1 VYPDSLRAHFLIAG
15 VQKGGTT
22 ALADY
27 LRQHPAL
34 FMPAAKEL
42 HFFDDESLNWQ
53 QPQDHYG
60 SYHAQ
65 FSDAPAGSLWGEATP
80 IYSYWWPAMARIW
93 AYNPEMRLIL
103 CLRNPVERAYSHW
116 AMETGRS
123 WDTLPFPEAITSE
136 AERCRAALPQQH
148 RVFSYTSRGFYSE
161 QLRRLWSFFPRE
173 QTLILRQ
180 EELLKDPG
188 DTLSR
193 VHRFLGVDPL
203 IPAQTLKANRGNY
216 ANPMDPALRNHLQ
229 QLFNPEITQLE
240 QLLNWDLSQWR
251 GEIPA
256 VHSTNHPAQ
265 RLGMLQG
272 QCSVPDD
279 FDRIQTEELAD
290 SFEGQNQPTTR
301 SPSGPPI

>member
-1 VYPDSLRAHFLIAG
+1 VHPDSLKTHFLIAG

-34 FMPAAKEL
+34 FMPATKEL

-65 FSDAPAGSLWGEATP
+65 FSDAPAGRLWGEATP

-93 AYNPEMRLIL
+93 SYNPEMLLIL

-116 AMETGRS
+116 AMETSRS
-123 WDTLPFPEAITSE
+123 WDTLPFPEAIASE
-136 AERCRAALPQQH
+136 AERCRTALPQQH

-180 EELLKDPG
+180 EELLEDPG

-193 VHRFLGVDPL
+193 VHGFLGVDPL
-203 IPAQTLKANRGNY
+203 IPANTLRANRGSY
-216 ANPMDPALRNHLQ
+216 SSPMAPALRSHLQ

-240 QLLNWDLSQWR
+240 QLLNWDLSHWR
-251 GEIPA
+251 SNPG
-256 VHSTNHPAQ
+256 
-265 RLGMLQG
+265 
-272 QCSVPDD
+272 
-279 FDRIQTEELAD
+279 
-290 SFEGQNQPTTR
+290 
-301 SPSGPPI
+301 